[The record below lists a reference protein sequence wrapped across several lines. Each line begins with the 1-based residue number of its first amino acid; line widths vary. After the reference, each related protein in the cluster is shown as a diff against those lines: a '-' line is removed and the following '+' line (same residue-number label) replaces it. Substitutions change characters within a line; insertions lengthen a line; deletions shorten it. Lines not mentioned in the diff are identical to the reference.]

1 MMLRRAA
8 VFALALL
15 MAACASNTESTS
27 GVVDIAPGVTLTLP
41 DHPPF
46 GADVNV
52 VQLGQATYRDRTTA
66 FQAVIASD
74 ANKMTLVMTLPS
86 GPRVMSFTWAA
97 GSLKTQLEP
106 MAPKDLSAEHMLADI
121 LVMYAPPE
129 FLRREIKGADFVS
142 GADGTRRIVQSGK
155 DLIVVTRPPNAPS
168 DLWLGQATLEN
179 KAFGYRL
186 SIESQA
192 N

>member
-1 MMLRRAA
+1 MFRRMT
-8 VFALALL
+8 VFALGLL
-15 MAACASNTESTS
+15 AAACASNTESTTD
-27 GVVDIAPGVTLTLP
+27 VVDIAPGVTLTLP

-66 FQAVIASD
+66 FQAVIAAD
-74 ANKMTLVMTLPS
+74 ADKMTLVMTLPS
-86 GPRVMSFTWAA
+86 GPRIMSFTWAA
-97 GSLKTQLEP
+97 GSLKTKLEP
-106 MAPKDLSAEHMLADI
+106 MAPKDLSADHMLADI
-121 LVMYAPPE
+121 LVMYAPPA
-129 FLRREIKGADFVS
+129 FLKRAITGADFVS
-142 GADGTRRIVQSGK
+142 GADGARRIVQSGK
-155 DLIVVTRPPNAPS
+155 ALIVVTRPPNATS

-186 SIESQA
+186 SIESQP